1 VPHCSSP
8 GDAVADAA
16 VPIKPLVAATI
27 AATRKSA
34 LNGTSSLLNDW
45 LGAVRL
51 LSRERAMPAFRLGQI
66 EPDYRD
72 AFHRLLR
79 SIPTNFTAPRK
90 LALAGAAVLG
100 GRA

>member
-1 VPHCSSP
+1 
-8 GDAVADAA
+8 
-16 VPIKPLVAATI
+16 
-27 AATRKSA
+27 
-34 LNGTSSLLNDW
+34 
-45 LGAVRL
+45 
-51 LSRERAMPAFRLGQI
+51 MPAFRLGQI